1 MSSQPQQDLYSIAGA
16 PWQPTWM
23 NEQLIQLVL
32 TMSCSPDVRQ
42 MDEIYHAVRLTIAQ
56 RGDLNAE
63 AWAVLIETY
72 GRLGQVGRLREM
84 YGRAQSTLASFSI
97 DERSSTLKKM
107 LRHSWWTRVEERMVI
122 GLAYCGLHNELLVH
136 KTSLHNS
143 GARLSA
149 DIYEA
154 IFRST
159 GKNLQHVMKAFNY
172 FEEAKQNGVQLS
184 TLSCNIL
191 LTKLARVRR
200 TSDMLSVY
208 DEMKRSGTPRNA
220 RTFET
225 ILHELSRSDDKAK
238 AEEVFQE
245 MLLCDDNPRI
255 GTFITMM
262 KLFNQSAKYPNRP
275 KVLYYYDMMI
285 RSKISPNGNAYNLLM
300 EAYGMIAPYDSAGME
315 RVFQAACRD
324 PNVQV
329 TGAHWATILR
339 VKGAL
344 EGDLAGAIVQFEQIS
359 RTGNGRGIGVGG
371 ARQQADGMC
380 YEALFDGF
388 VACNRGDLAYP
399 YVERMQE
406 DGVLM
411 TAELAN
417 KLMKLFAS
425 SGQVDKAREIFEA
438 FVDCPPPAQD
448 GLNSYPRPNLTPSLP
463 ASNQQRHA
471 DRSVYHQQSACRKRL
486 CYETMI
492 AIEFNAGDHEP
503 GCGGMIT
510 IWAMAKDLWGA
521 CELGKECSLEATE
534 RARCSPHREQQRLP
548 GELSEL
554 LKDIRAALDR
564 LDTVQPT
571 QLKTHTQTT
580 DAFDAITSE
589 IKQELSRIASQLD
602 ELELLADEAEDEAS
616 RTHALKTVEDHRNQA
631 TGLRGS
637 FRTISLDVKRA
648 LSNSTLES
656 ARAELLSGATPKT
669 GRSSNTHDALISA
682 SSDVTQSLRNTLE
695 IMRQELDRSV
705 MSTHL
710 LD

>member
-471 DRSVYHQQSACRKRL
+471 DRSVYHQQ
-486 CYETMI
+486 
-492 AIEFNAGDHEP
+492 
-503 GCGGMIT
+503 
-510 IWAMAKDLWGA
+510 
-521 CELGKECSLEATE
+521 
-534 RARCSPHREQQRLP
+534 EQQRLP

-710 LD
+710 LVLKHPEQQTATGADQQPAAGRSARQDPAHRRLAVF